1 MAKSTNAFDEFDA
14 KPKKPN
20 PFDEFD
26 SGSNSGPKATA
37 GDYAAAMS
45 NAVGEGVFGIQ
56 GGIGS
61 FAQAPGANTLS
72 VLVGGAALADRG
84 ITAAANF
91 VSPGSAKLN
100 ETIQGHAQ
108 MASRFAADT
117 RAENVDAEGGSILNP
132 RTALA
137 RAGLALQNDARAR
150 SAEVQADNAANNPEL
165 VRQQQA
171 VAEAEGF
178 LPTAKAMV
186 QNPLATTYTLAR
198 SAPDMV
204 VGLGAA
210 KVAASRVMSGAGAA
224 ADAAAARVAAAGGDT
239 AAQAA
244 AAQAAVA
251 QVGTKAVSKAS
262 TAGMLSEAVSSGNSS
277 REGVYQGVMA
287 IPEEKLATS
296 PRYQAVL
303 RETGGDAARA
313 RQMLANELADQAPM
327 LAAAGTAAGTLI
339 ANRLFGGDTT
349 AKAVVG
355 NERLTAREV
364 GKNIVQEGAEEGLQG
379 VPEDLAQFGA
389 TSQADPTKK
398 FDLGGSL
405 AQNMIAGS
413 LMGGG
418 GTGGRYAQQRLQGA
432 ARFMAP
438 GQKAPT
444 PGPAAETGSAD
455 PVPAAELL
463 GAVEEVQ
470 PTTAAEKS
478 LMAPRA
484 LTTLD
489 RVNAIDAELGSKP
502 ADAPGVAELQAER
515 TALTKDWPLAVPG
528 APASFTT
535 EAGARVEARYSLV
548 DADSLV
554 TSHDESLRANPAYPQ
569 ELQPRAR
576 DRAAS
581 AAQISGI
588 VQKLDPARLGLSAD
602 AANGAP
608 IIGADGLVESGNAR
622 TIALKRIYSANGV
635 KADDYKAFLTQNA
648 AQFGLTPEAVGS
660 MAKPVLVRVRTTPVN
675 RAEFARQANA
685 STVAQMSPSEQ
696 ARSDANRVDSMD
708 DLRPDDSGEFTT
720 SRDFIK
726 RFMSRLPMTEQA
738 GMIDAGGQLSSTG
751 YARVRNAVLAKAYG
765 DSPVLVRMVE
775 SMDDNAR
782 NITKALMIAA
792 PRVAQARQAIG
803 DGARHDAD
811 ITPHLVEAAQE
822 IGRLKDAGTSVS
834 DALAQIGLM
843 GETYSPETAT
853 MLQFLTDNARRPRRI
868 ADFIAAYY
876 DALDAVGDPRQES
889 MFGAAEA
896 PAKGDLIAAA
906 RRTTEDPNGQPS
918 AQDTQRGVD
927 RETAPVGGS
936 DAAKPADAAGD
947 RGGNQGNGPA
957 GAGGEWE
964 AFGPETGTLGIPRA
978 EMPQVKGQHRGAL
991 INFLEARGI
1000 GHEND
1005 VVPAKSLK
1013 PTQAEYS
1020 RSKVDKFVESG
1031 AVGERS
1037 VMVSS
1042 DGHVLDGH
1050 HQWLGHAE
1058 RGEQIPV
1065 IRLNAPIQQLLDVV
1079 NQFPSVQRS
1088 EGATSARDAVRQ
1100 EFTNALGDLAQIAS
1114 QFSRATMVPENTPD
1128 LMPTLVRLFKA
1139 GIKEVGFGMKD
1150 LLAYVKASVKN
1161 DPRLKTFWNKIGNDL
1176 YQKAAREAVD
1186 QLENAPVVAMIEG
1199 REYDMARDNF
1209 KPPSTDTFLA
1219 NELLDLARG
1228 YIKKFLAEAPPV
1240 QIEPQDRARA
1250 ETLLKPML
1258 EAAGAVKGTFDQKVV
1273 DIAKRTGA
1281 MGQLIAPLKGIG
1293 RGAEKLV
1300 EEGFDT
1306 NKMRDLLRATIVVSS
1321 YDDAQSVIDEIR
1333 REFEVVP
1340 GRIKNRTDR
1349 TITGSNVSNDG
1360 FLPSGY
1366 GDVLLNVRIDGV
1378 QAEIQINIPEMLA
1391 AKQGEGHKLYEIE
1404 RTQVKGSEIQ
1414 RAIINAQ
1421 SDFYPAASA
1430 AAAARNAASL
1440 KGRGSDKGGQTL
1452 AGASSPPASVNGP
1465 LPGITTASEPLSRS
1479 KNSQPDGNVAGS
1491 FMTSPFGSSVPSL
1504 PEKGEPVNTAKDTY
1518 AAAQNNRAGNQ
1529 EQSAGSARQ
1538 AAGGGRAAG
1547 VRERAG
1553 QPDLFGDGGTDAG
1566 AAQAREVGRQPG
1578 DAGGQPQPGPGAE
1591 PRDRARE
1598 RAGVPAGRDIA
1609 PKSGLN
1615 YRFGPDDLT
1624 YAGSWQKKAAANI
1637 DAVELLKR
1645 LQTEGRQ
1652 ATRDEQRVLAQFI
1665 GWGSGE
1671 LANSLFGKKLDG
1683 AAKALEAFNTAK
1695 DLFGESTERMDR
1707 YHRSYW
1713 SIAHTLQQ
1721 LGKLKY
1727 GDSIARSDITLAKFG
1742 LEPNDV
1748 RWVEL
1753 RDRLKAALT
1762 AEEWAEASRS
1772 TQYAHYTSK
1781 SVVSSMWRALERF
1794 GFKGGIILE
1803 PGAGNGVFPGLM
1815 PEAMSNNSSYTG
1827 IEYDSITGGILKQ
1840 LQPDERILVE
1850 SYMDTK
1856 LPKNFFDV
1864 AIGNPPFQGKGAG
1877 ILSDPEYKK
1886 HAFALHD
1893 YFFAKT
1899 IDRVKPGGLVMFV
1912 TSRYTMDKL
1921 NDKARAYLAE
1931 RADLVG
1937 AIRLPQTAFKQNAGT
1952 DVVTDVL
1959 FLRKKVAGEV
1969 FEQAKPWAKSV
1980 PMKVGGQEFPVNE
1993 YFHAHPDMVLGKHS
2007 DTGKMQNSPDPQY
2020 TVLAP
2025 DGDIE
2030 ALFERAA
2037 AAMPANIYKAE
2048 RGSAAE
2054 AAKVREIDWNPK
2066 AQKEGNYYVSDAGVL
2081 MQREG
2086 GVGTRVD
2093 RMKPAQAEIVKAIVP
2108 LRDAL
2113 KQAHYDQLND
2123 GPWEASLAALQ
2134 AAYKKFTAAHGQV
2147 NQFTTKVVKVKVD
2160 ELDDD
2165 GQPTGVKLQDEE
2177 ERRTFHLLSL
2187 IEDDPDW
2194 TLLAALEKVNDDT
2207 GEITTGPFLSKR
2219 VLGKPE
2225 AAKIDTPHD
2234 ALLSVLNDFGRV
2246 DPAAIA
2252 DRIGMSEADTIAA
2265 LGESVFND
2273 PGKGW
2278 VTSDEYLSGNVK
2290 SKLEDARAA
2299 ARADRTFE
2307 RNVRALEAAQ
2317 PAPKSPAQINIGFG
2331 MNWIPGDV
2339 YQQFLA
2345 DTAGVRASVAYNEA
2359 TRQWSVSETA
2369 GGHTLKA
2376 TADWGTADRNITAL
2390 VEHALTGRPINI
2402 TRTVRT
2408 GDSKSTVTDTTAIEA
2423 ANDKLRAVK
2432 DEFASWVWRD
2442 GDRAD
2447 RLVQVFNDK
2456 FNTTVPRTYDGRHLT
2471 MPGASKLFNI
2481 FDHVKRGAWRIIQS
2495 GNTYLAHAVGSGK
2508 TFQMVIAA
2516 MEQKRLGFIKKPMM
2530 VVPNHMLQQF
2540 AREWQELYPAA
2551 RLMIADENN
2560 FHTDNRR
2567 RFVSRVALSDLDG
2580 VIITHSAFKLLD
2592 IDPEYKKKVINEQLD
2607 YLRAALDEAG
2617 GDSSKTVEE
2626 RKQSKEKRS
2635 PTIKQIEKQIE
2646 NMEQKLTAALDGSG
2660 KDTNVRFDELGVD
2673 QIFVDEAHAYRKL
2686 DFATSRQVKGLSPKG
2701 SAAALDLFIKARY
2714 LEEKKPGRSLV
2725 MASGTPVTNTLAEL
2739 YTVGRFMARDAMQ
2752 ERGVEDFDSWAAMFG
2767 RERTELE
2774 PNAAGKYEPVTRF
2787 SKFVNVPELTQMFR
2801 EYADVVTSDQ
2811 LAALLGDKRPKVSGG
2826 SRSIIITP
2834 KSPTYA
2840 GYQKVLEQRVKVSRE
2855 WKPTKDQPNNPDP
2868 IIKIIGDGRLAAID
2882 MRFIAPSSPNDP
2894 GSKLNSMIDDVVAA
2908 FKETADTEYLGKDGK
2923 VEPNKGS
2930 TMMVFSDLGFGA
2942 GVAASRGFS
2951 ARTWFEKRLRDA
2963 GVSASQVAFMS
2974 DYKKSTDKL
2983 KLFRDVNAGRV
2994 RLLIGS
3000 SKNMG
3005 TGVNAQQRLKNLF
3018 HLDSP
3023 WYPADLEQREGRI
3036 VRQGN
3041 KNPLVNIRAYA
3052 AKGTYDENMWKMLAS
3067 KQFFID
3073 QALNGDEN
3081 LREIEDLDSQSQY
3094 DMAAAM
3100 VADDP
3105 RVMQLAGAKAEI
3117 EKLQRLYQ
3125 AHEEQRQGFRSA
3137 YRWARDTVA
3146 HNEVAL
3152 VGAEALASQVAD
3164 LSGDKFV
3171 AKVGKAAIRERAEWG
3186 GTLLA
3191 KYLDLLGHA
3200 ADSQV
3205 VGEISGFPIKY
3216 VALKGA
3222 GSYSATV
3229 QLMTPEPVIL
3239 VRDGQESEI
3248 GLAARAVNAVVEV
3261 ARAPARMREIIS
3273 SSKAKM
3279 DSLAPR
3285 LETPFPMAEMLAAK
3299 VSEVAALQAELS
3311 APQAPEAP
3319 KDEGTKLSRGAGRG
3333 MDMAALSA
3341 VAARIAKALP
3351 GLPKVNVLQSPAAA
3365 PAALADIIRARGAM
3379 ADAEGAFH
3387 GGEIYLF
3394 ASGLADELRAEHV
3407 LAEHEAGHAG
3417 LAAMLGASKAQVM
3430 RSIANQNAA
3439 VRKAAATL
3447 QAHGMSQSEAV
3458 EEILVDMP
3466 SAGLAKLTG
3475 WRKVVDKVRGWLA
3488 AHGFERMA
3496 GQLDRWIEG
3505 SMSEQERAD
3514 LFVADLVRAARAQAG
3529 VATGQVDTSST
3540 ALSAGTLA
3548 DDLAEQERWLTEKAR
3563 GLGFIDIEDMLGKD
3577 YPAFERL
3584 AEQWRER
3591 HPAETLL
3598 SRAGVLPAVG
3608 APAAASA
3615 DARADALINQRAAT
3629 AKPID
3634 VAAEFLTRITGVQRV
3649 TSMLYGKT
3657 GQLLDRLVPERVKAG
3672 LVSDYGVPEAVID
3685 QRAMLAGR
3693 QRQAMRGAGALL
3705 EKLATLTRAESRVA
3719 YEWMNMD
3726 GADPR
3731 AYVSMM
3737 QGLPEESVLV
3747 LQEVQKLIDSLSQE
3761 AVRLGQLDAE
3771 TFKRHRFA
3779 YLRRSYFKHAA
3790 ELQKGD
3796 AAKRARSISI
3806 LGDQYKGRGMTEAVP
3821 MSKIQNGAPE
3831 WWQRKLVAGKADTSL
3846 KGEKFVRLE
3855 RRAPSGER
3863 TAPLDG
3869 MEGKA
3874 RGRLLETV
3882 YYPAGEALPARYA
3895 DWTKAGTWDAVNT
3908 KGGDVVMWRD
3918 FTKDEREKMG
3928 EIDEARYAIAKTLH
3942 AMVHDVEV
3950 GKYLEWLSR
3959 DQAKAVPP
3967 EGFTVVQAG
3976 ERLDK
3981 EGRIRQDP
3989 FATYTAAEWVK
4000 VPDTKIQG
4008 TSVARYGKLAGLY
4021 VPGPVWNDVR
4031 QVSGGGVRLGGE
4043 TWNRILSL
4051 WKTSK
4056 TALSPAVHTNN
4067 IMSNMVMAD
4076 WHDVTAGHVAKALRI
4091 IMAGMERDGKGLIGR
4106 AGNVATHIGIA
4117 DREAAKAVMA
4127 RYQDSGGAIGSW
4139 VTTELAKE
4147 QLEPIVELLDAE
4159 VNGVA
4164 AATEIGV
4171 YSALQHLMH
4180 RRFGPAFEAL
4190 KASKPGKATI
4200 TEAQN
4205 LINLYSS
4212 EDDVFRLAAWLRA
4225 KENGATDAEAGKVAR
4240 RSFLDYSINAPWV
4253 QAMRSSAL
4261 PFISFTYR
4269 AVPMLL
4275 ETMAKKPHKMFKLMA
4290 LAGGLNYLGVLLGG
4304 GGDDSERKLL
4314 PEEKAGGLW
4323 GLVPKLI
4330 RMPWNDANGSPVYL
4344 DVRRWIPAGDV
4355 FDLGQ
4360 GHSALPLPPSL
4371 MPGGPLALVGE
4382 LVLNKTAFTGQAITL
4397 GTDTTGEKAAKV
4409 ADYLWKAFAP
4419 NLMGVPGTYA
4429 TTGVAD
4435 ALKGR
4440 TDKFGREMS
4449 PAQALASGFGV
4460 KLGSYPADVLRN
4472 NLRGKAQ
4479 GEIMEIEKG
4488 IHQLQRQAQTK
4499 RISQEEFQAEV
4510 QKQKAKEINIRRE
4523 LAEKL
4528 N

>member
-84 ITAAANF
+84 VTAAANF
-91 VSPGSAKLN
+91 VAPGSAKLN
-100 ETIQGHAQ
+100 EALQGHAQ

-287 IPEEKLATS
+287 IPEEKLATL

-327 LAAAGTAAGTLI
+327 LAAVGTAAGTLI

-364 GKNIVQEGAEEGLQG
+364 GKNVVQEGAEEGLQG

-1020 RSKVDKFVESG
+1020 RAKVDKFVESG

-1273 DIAKRTGA
+1273 DIAKRTGS
-1281 MGQLIAPLKGIG
+1281 MGQLLADLKKIG

-1321 YDDAQSVIDEIR
+1321 YDDAQAVVDEIR

-1491 FMTSPFGSSVPSL
+1491 FMTSPSGSS
-1504 PEKGEPVNTAKDTY
+1504 
-1518 AAAQNNRAGNQ
+1518 
-1529 EQSAGSARQ
+1529 
-1538 AAGGGRAAG
+1538 
-1547 VRERAG
+1547 
-1553 QPDLFGDGGTDAG
+1553 
-1566 AAQAREVGRQPG
+1566 
-1578 DAGGQPQPGPGAE
+1578 
-1591 PRDRARE
+1591 
-1598 RAGVPAGRDIA
+1598 
-1609 PKSGLN
+1609 
-1615 YRFGPDDLT
+1615 LT
-1624 YAGSWQKKAAANI
+1624 SPP
-1637 DAVELLKR
+1637 
-1645 LQTEGRQ
+1645 T
-1652 ATRDEQRVLAQFI
+1652 F
-1665 GWGSGE
+1665 
-1671 LANSLFGKKLDG
+1671 
-1683 AAKALEAFNTAK
+1683 
-1695 DLFGESTERMDR
+1695 
-1707 YHRSYW
+1707 
-1713 SIAHTLQQ
+1713 
-1721 LGKLKY
+1721 
-1727 GDSIARSDITLAKFG
+1727 
-1742 LEPNDV
+1742 
-1748 RWVEL
+1748 
-1753 RDRLKAALT
+1753 
-1762 AEEWAEASRS
+1762 EASS
-1772 TQYAHYTSK
+1772 
-1781 SVVSSMWRALERF
+1781 
-1794 GFKGGIILE
+1794 
-1803 PGAGNGVFPGLM
+1803 
-1815 PEAMSNNSSYTG
+1815 
-1827 IEYDSITGGILKQ
+1827 
-1840 LQPDERILVE
+1840 
-1850 SYMDTK
+1850 
-1856 LPKNFFDV
+1856 
-1864 AIGNPPFQGKGAG
+1864 
-1877 ILSDPEYKK
+1877 
-1886 HAFALHD
+1886 
-1893 YFFAKT
+1893 
-1899 IDRVKPGGLVMFV
+1899 
-1912 TSRYTMDKL
+1912 
-1921 NDKARAYLAE
+1921 
-1931 RADLVG
+1931 
-1937 AIRLPQTAFKQNAGT
+1937 PQT
-1952 DVVTDVL
+1952 
-1959 FLRKKVAGEV
+1959 
-1969 FEQAKPWAKSV
+1969 
-1980 PMKVGGQEFPVNE
+1980 
-1993 YFHAHPDMVLGKHS
+1993 
-2007 DTGKMQNSPDPQY
+2007 
-2020 TVLAP
+2020 
-2025 DGDIE
+2025 
-2030 ALFERAA
+2030 
-2037 AAMPANIYKAE
+2037 
-2048 RGSAAE
+2048 
-2054 AAKVREIDWNPK
+2054 
-2066 AQKEGNYYVSDAGVL
+2066 
-2081 MQREG
+2081 
-2086 GVGTRVD
+2086 
-2093 RMKPAQAEIVKAIVP
+2093 
-2108 LRDAL
+2108 
-2113 KQAHYDQLND
+2113 
-2123 GPWEASLAALQ
+2123 
-2134 AAYKKFTAAHGQV
+2134 
-2147 NQFTTKVVKVKVD
+2147 
-2160 ELDDD
+2160 
-2165 GQPTGVKLQDEE
+2165 
-2177 ERRTFHLLSL
+2177 
-2187 IEDDPDW
+2187 
-2194 TLLAALEKVNDDT
+2194 
-2207 GEITTGPFLSKR
+2207 
-2219 VLGKPE
+2219 
-2225 AAKIDTPHD
+2225 
-2234 ALLSVLNDFGRV
+2234 
-2246 DPAAIA
+2246 
-2252 DRIGMSEADTIAA
+2252 
-2265 LGESVFND
+2265 
-2273 PGKGW
+2273 
-2278 VTSDEYLSGNVK
+2278 
-2290 SKLEDARAA
+2290 
-2299 ARADRTFE
+2299 
-2307 RNVRALEAAQ
+2307 
-2317 PAPKSPAQINIGFG
+2317 
-2331 MNWIPGDV
+2331 
-2339 YQQFLA
+2339 
-2345 DTAGVRASVAYNEA
+2345 
-2359 TRQWSVSETA
+2359 
-2369 GGHTLKA
+2369 
-2376 TADWGTADRNITAL
+2376 
-2390 VEHALTGRPINI
+2390 
-2402 TRTVRT
+2402 
-2408 GDSKSTVTDTTAIEA
+2408 
-2423 ANDKLRAVK
+2423 
-2432 DEFASWVWRD
+2432 
-2442 GDRAD
+2442 
-2447 RLVQVFNDK
+2447 
-2456 FNTTVPRTYDGRHLT
+2456 
-2471 MPGASKLFNI
+2471 
-2481 FDHVKRGAWRIIQS
+2481 
-2495 GNTYLAHAVGSGK
+2495 
-2508 TFQMVIAA
+2508 
-2516 MEQKRLGFIKKPMM
+2516 
-2530 VVPNHMLQQF
+2530 
-2540 AREWQELYPAA
+2540 
-2551 RLMIADENN
+2551 
-2560 FHTDNRR
+2560 
-2567 RFVSRVALSDLDG
+2567 
-2580 VIITHSAFKLLD
+2580 
-2592 IDPEYKKKVINEQLD
+2592 
-2607 YLRAALDEAG
+2607 
-2617 GDSSKTVEE
+2617 
-2626 RKQSKEKRS
+2626 
-2635 PTIKQIEKQIE
+2635 
-2646 NMEQKLTAALDGSG
+2646 
-2660 KDTNVRFDELGVD
+2660 
-2673 QIFVDEAHAYRKL
+2673 
-2686 DFATSRQVKGLSPKG
+2686 
-2701 SAAALDLFIKARY
+2701 
-2714 LEEKKPGRSLV
+2714 
-2725 MASGTPVTNTLAEL
+2725 
-2739 YTVGRFMARDAMQ
+2739 
-2752 ERGVEDFDSWAAMFG
+2752 
-2767 RERTELE
+2767 
-2774 PNAAGKYEPVTRF
+2774 
-2787 SKFVNVPELTQMFR
+2787 
-2801 EYADVVTSDQ
+2801 
-2811 LAALLGDKRPKVSGG
+2811 
-2826 SRSIIITP
+2826 
-2834 KSPTYA
+2834 
-2840 GYQKVLEQRVKVSRE
+2840 
-2855 WKPTKDQPNNPDP
+2855 
-2868 IIKIIGDGRLAAID
+2868 
-2882 MRFIAPSSPNDP
+2882 
-2894 GSKLNSMIDDVVAA
+2894 
-2908 FKETADTEYLGKDGK
+2908 
-2923 VEPNKGS
+2923 
-2930 TMMVFSDLGFGA
+2930 
-2942 GVAASRGFS
+2942 
-2951 ARTWFEKRLRDA
+2951 
-2963 GVSASQVAFMS
+2963 
-2974 DYKKSTDKL
+2974 
-2983 KLFRDVNAGRV
+2983 
-2994 RLLIGS
+2994 
-3000 SKNMG
+3000 
-3005 TGVNAQQRLKNLF
+3005 
-3018 HLDSP
+3018 
-3023 WYPADLEQREGRI
+3023 
-3036 VRQGN
+3036 
-3041 KNPLVNIRAYA
+3041 
-3052 AKGTYDENMWKMLAS
+3052 
-3067 KQFFID
+3067 
-3073 QALNGDEN
+3073 
-3081 LREIEDLDSQSQY
+3081 
-3094 DMAAAM
+3094 
-3100 VADDP
+3100 
-3105 RVMQLAGAKAEI
+3105 
-3117 EKLQRLYQ
+3117 
-3125 AHEEQRQGFRSA
+3125 
-3137 YRWARDTVA
+3137 
-3146 HNEVAL
+3146 
-3152 VGAEALASQVAD
+3152 
-3164 LSGDKFV
+3164 
-3171 AKVGKAAIRERAEWG
+3171 
-3186 GTLLA
+3186 
-3191 KYLDLLGHA
+3191 
-3200 ADSQV
+3200 
-3205 VGEISGFPIKY
+3205 
-3216 VALKGA
+3216 
-3222 GSYSATV
+3222 
-3229 QLMTPEPVIL
+3229 
-3239 VRDGQESEI
+3239 
-3248 GLAARAVNAVVEV
+3248 
-3261 ARAPARMREIIS
+3261 
-3273 SSKAKM
+3273 
-3279 DSLAPR
+3279 
-3285 LETPFPMAEMLAAK
+3285 
-3299 VSEVAALQAELS
+3299 
-3311 APQAPEAP
+3311 PEAP

-3351 GLPKVNVLQSPAAA
+3351 GLPKVNVLRSPADA
-3365 PAALADIIRARGAM
+3365 PAALAEIIRARGAM

-3475 WRKVVDKVRGWLA
+3475 WRKVVDKVRGWLS

-3496 GQLDRWIEG
+3496 GQLDRWIDG

-3563 GLGFIDIEDMLGKD
+3563 GLGFTDIEDMLGKD

-3584 AEQWRER
+3584 AEQWREL

-3598 SRAGVLPAVG
+3598 SRAGVLPAG
-3608 APAAASA
+3608 SAPAAASA
-3615 DARADALINQRAAT
+3615 EARADALINQRAAT

-3634 VAAEFLTRITGVQRV
+3634 VAAEFLTRITGVQRI
-3649 TSMLYGKT
+3649 TSQLYGKT

-3831 WWQRKLVAGKADTSL
+3831 WWQRKLVAGKADASL
-3846 KGEKFVRLE
+3846 KGEKFMRLE

-3942 AMVHDVEV
+3942 AMIHDVEV

-4008 TSVARYGKLAGLY
+4008 TSVSRYGKLAGLY

-4147 QLEPIVELLDAE
+4147 QLEPIVSLLDAE

-4314 PEEKAGGLW
+4314 PEEKAGGVW

-4397 GTDTTGEKAAKV
+4397 DTDTAGEKAAKV

-4510 QKQKAKEINIRRE
+4510 QKQKAKEIKIRRE